1 MHALPITNS
10 DIVYYN
16 LGTNS
21 LLDISYFVDFIEIK
35 KKKSIIFGK
44 IGKIKVKPQT
54 LQANNITIPYK

>member
-35 KKKSIIFGK
+35 KNSIIFGK
-44 IGKIKVKPQT
+44 IGKINVKPQT
-54 LQANNITIPYK
+54 LHANNITIPYK

>member
-21 LLDISYFVDFIEIK
+21 LLDISYFVEFIEIK
-35 KKKSIIFGK
+35 KKRASFLGKSGK
-44 IGKIKVKPQT
+44 KKVKPQT
-54 LQANNITIPYK
+54 LHANNITIPYK

>member
-35 KKKSIIFGK
+35 KKTASFLGKSGK
-44 IGKIKVKPQT
+44 
-54 LQANNITIPYK
+54 

>member
-21 LLDISYFVDFIEIK
+21 LLDISYFVDFIDIF

-54 LQANNITIPYK
+54 LHANNITIPYK

>member
-21 LLDISYFVDFIEIK
+21 LLDISYFVDFIEILK
-35 KKKSIIFGK
+35 KTSIIFGK
-44 IGKIKVKPQT
+44 IGQIKVKPQT
-54 LQANNITIPYK
+54 LHANNITIPYK